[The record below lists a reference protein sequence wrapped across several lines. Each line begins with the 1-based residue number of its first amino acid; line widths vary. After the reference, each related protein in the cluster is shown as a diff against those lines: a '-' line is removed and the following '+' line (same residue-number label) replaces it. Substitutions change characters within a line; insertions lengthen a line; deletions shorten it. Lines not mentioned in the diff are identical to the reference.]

1 MGRGLGE
8 GTSRDGEGS
17 REDEGGTRGLR
28 WARVGNSHGDAA
40 GCRPTVPLTEGP
52 RGRRYFSLA
61 PVPWSRPPPRSA
73 ASFARAPVLPRP
85 LLFLAGSLRCPLP
98 SRERQ
103 SHCSFL
109 PRTPRECSLRQPLSS
124 SEDTSCEGV
133 RCGALARVCRKGDRA
148 APLGSDLG
156 SRGSGPLYGA
166 CQCALEPAGRTLLA
180 CRLASVPASSSTAGQ
195 CGEERGSPQLTV
207 AKPCSSHSLASRST
221 QTSRRRTRTEE
232 DGVED
237 RDPHTAK
244 DDKPHTQQ
252 LEFLHLM
259 ALSKEGPVRRP
270 F

>member
-1 MGRGLGE
+1 MGL
-8 GTSRDGEGS
+8 T
-17 REDEGGTRGLR
+17 L
-28 WARVGNSHGDAA
+28 ARL
-40 GCRPTVPLTEGP
+40 PP
-52 RGRRYFSLA
+52 FSL
-61 PVPWSRPPPRSA
+61 
-73 ASFARAPVLPRP
+73 
-85 LLFLAGSLRCPLP
+85 P
-98 SRERQ
+98 S
-103 SHCSFL
+103 
-109 PRTPRECSLRQPLSS
+109 
-124 SEDTSCEGV
+124 V
-133 RCGALARVCRKGDRA
+133 
-148 APLGSDLG
+148 
-156 SRGSGPLYGA
+156 
-166 CQCALEPAGRTLLA
+166 LA